1 MCPVRSFAVIPA
13 AGLSRRMGR
22 PKLLLPWGDQTVI
35 EAVLDAWQRS
45 NVSHCV
51 VVVRPGDA
59 ELARVCAGCSVDLVV
74 PPEPPPEMKLS
85 VSAGL
90 AHIASRYRPQPG
102 DVWLLAPAD
111 MPQLTPQRIDR
122 VLSAHDPRDPAII
135 APTFQGRRGHPVL
148 FPWPLAKRVERLGA
162 EEGVNALLDQAPTR
176 ALACDA
182 WGELSD
188 LDTPEDYRRLRSESG
203 PEPFR

>member
-1 MCPVRSFAVIPA
+1 MCPVQSFAVIPA

-22 PKLLLPWGDQTVI
+22 PKLLLPWGEQMVI

-45 NVSHCV
+45 NVSCCV

-59 ELARVCAGCSVDLVV
+59 DLTRICVGRSVDLVV
-74 PPEPPPEMKLS
+74 PPEPPPEMKVS

-90 AHIASRYRPQPG
+90 AHIASRHNPQPG

-122 VLSAHDPRDPAII
+122 MLSAHDPRDPAII
-135 APTFQGRRGHPVL
+135 VPICQGRRGHPVL
-148 FPWPLAKRVERLGA
+148 FPWPLAERVERLGA
-162 EEGVNALLDQAPTR
+162 EEGVNALLDQALTR
-176 ALACDA
+176 PLACDD
-182 WGELSD
+182 WGDLSD
-188 LDTPEDYRRLRSESG
+188 LDTPEDYRRLRSEPG